1 MIEAKEYDPNTG
13 AMTGNITITMNPKEY
28 YHFMHPQKSK
38 REGYEVYISKE
49 MLKEWIRNQ
58 GNYFYFLVYKNLL
71 EDFPDDTALLFRF
84 MYICTYGNY
93 NNVLTLYRRDMTEAE
108 CRDLFGLS
116 EKSNRE
122 IYTSLIDGGLLFIED
137 KKIMINPKYYI
148 RGTIQD
154 YDTPFTRVFNQGV
167 RDLYTKANYREHKAL
182 GHFVPLLPYVN
193 KYTNIV
199 CHNPDEANINDL
211 MPLNLSQVADLFDVA
226 QSNSNRLKQ
235 KLLDITVNNVPI
247 LGYFT
252 REFNHEMLKC
262 FIVNPYVFYKAPRI
276 NDLEAIA
283 KLFTIASKRNSL

>member
-1 MIEAKEYDPNTG
+1 MKEAKEFNSSTG
-13 AMTGNITITMNPKEY
+13 ELTGNITITLSPEEY
-28 YHFMHPQKSK
+28 QRIMHPNKKKKQD
-38 REGYEVYISKE
+38 YEVYISKE
-49 MLKEWIRNQ
+49 MLKEWVRNQ
-58 GNYFYFLVYKNLL
+58 GNYFYFLVYKNLM

-84 MYICTYGNY
+84 MYICTYGDY
-93 NNVLTLYRRDMTEAE
+93 NNVLTYNRRDMMVSE
-108 CRDLFGLS
+108 CKDLFGLS
-116 EKSNRE
+116 EKPNRE
-122 IYTSLIDGGLLFIED
+122 IYNSLVDNGLLIIDG
-137 KKIMINPKYYI
+137 KKIKINPKYYI

-199 CHNPDEANINDL
+199 CHNPEESNINNL
-211 MPLNLSQVADLFDVA
+211 MPLNLSQVADLFEVN
-226 QSNSNRLKQ
+226 QSNSNRLKHS
-235 KLLDITVNNVPI
+235 LLDITVNNVPI

-276 NDLEAIA
+276 NDLESISRLFAIPA
-283 KLFTIASKRNSL
+283 N